1 MFCLPSRQK
10 PGILFYSTVVATLF
24 ALVIGLPLGVLLVT
38 GEPGGVRPLPRWVM
52 RLLNGVIN
60 LLRSVPF
67 LILMIIV
74 IPLSRLIV
82 GTSIGTV
89 ASIVPLV
96 IASFPFVSRLVE
108 TSIREV
114 DSGVVE
120 AAQSMGAT
128 PLQIITKV
136 LIPESM
142 PSLIAN
148 ATIAATTILGY
159 GAMAGVIGG
168 GGLGKVAINYGY
180 YRYNLVLENFCNCAA
195 GCAGTGAA
203 KHWHPPGHQV
213 RQARAENQRLK

>member
-1 MFCLPSRQK
+1 MAEFFASKDWQTFLMFCLPSGRNL
-10 PGILFYSTVVATLF
+10 GYFYSTVVATLF

-96 IASFPFVSRLVE
+96 IASFPLCP
-108 TSIREV
+108 
-114 DSGVVE
+114 SG
-120 AAQSMGAT
+120 
-128 PLQIITKV
+128 
-136 LIPESM
+136 
-142 PSLIAN
+142 
-148 ATIAATTILGY
+148 
-159 GAMAGVIGG
+159 
-168 GGLGKVAINYGY
+168 
-180 YRYNLVLENFCNCAA
+180 
-195 GCAGTGAA
+195 GT
-203 KHWHPPGHQV
+203 HP
-213 RQARAENQRLK
+213 

>member
-1 MFCLPSRQK
+1 MAEFFASKDWQTFLDVLPSI
-10 PGILFYSTVVATLF
+10 PAETWDTFYSTVVATLF

-67 LILMIIV
+67 
-74 IPLSRLIV
+74 
-82 GTSIGTV
+82 
-89 ASIVPLV
+89 
-96 IASFPFVSRLVE
+96 LVE

-168 GGLGKVAINYGY
+168 GGLGKVAIN
-180 YRYNLVLENFCNCAA
+180 
-195 GCAGTGAA
+195 
-203 KHWHPPGHQV
+203 
-213 RQARAENQRLK
+213 

>member
-1 MFCLPSRQK
+1 MAEFFASKDWQTFLDVLPSI
-10 PGILFYSTVVATLF
+10 PAETWDTFYSTVVATLF

-128 PLQIITKV
+128 
-136 LIPESM
+136 
-142 PSLIAN
+142 SLIAN

-180 YRYNLVLENFCNCAA
+180 YRYNLVLEIFATA
-195 GCAGTGAA
+195 LLVVLVQVLQSIGTCLATRCDKRVQKTKG
-203 KHWHPPGHQV
+203 
-213 RQARAENQRLK
+213 